1 MTGCA
6 FGERLREIRQSA
18 GMTIEEL
25 SAASGVSGRA
35 ISDMERGHSRAPQE
49 RTLAAL
55 TGALGLADPD
65 RAGLVALVRAERAG
79 SRVGRPRTGELPRG
93 IGDFVG
99 REQELRELRGHAAS
113 GGGRTPVALVHGQPG
128 LGKTAL
134 AIRAAE
140 QMRDLFPD
148 GQVYLDL
155 RGTDP
160 EPMGAGEALRRLLRA
175 LGVESRGIAE
185 DEQERAGQLRAITR
199 ERRCLL
205 VLDNAADEG
214 QVRPLL
220 PGAGAGMVVVTS
232 RRLLGGLA
240 GVLRIGLTPLTPAES
255 AQLLRA
261 VAGRAFDQA
270 PGYEL
275 GAVTRLCG
283 HLPLALRI
291 AGTRL
296 ASRPGWT
303 MGHLAGRL
311 ADADRRLANLQVG
324 DLGVAAAFALSY
336 AQLSGPAKVLFR
348 RLAHVPGAD
357 FAAAHAAVLAEV
369 DTADAEDR
377 LDELTELGL
386 LQHEGCERYRFHDLI
401 RLYAADRL
409 RCEESAQAR
418 ARTGRRM
425 VDWLLDTAVAA
436 GLRFAPDAGA
446 RGGPGPDDRP
456 GLPAPASPEQA
467 RAWLRA
473 EADNWLPALR
483 SAAADGRHQQV
494 ADVGEALHWH
504 AERCVHTGRWP
515 EVFGLSRAAAA
526 RLPDRRQE
534 IAHLAYHGWAVSV
547 CQRRHTYGV
556 DLAMQAYRLA
566 EDLGDTRE
574 QAAAMHHA
582 AHAWRLGADAC
593 RAVAAY
599 RLALD
604 LAGTAG
610 DHDGYVQVRMGL
622 AQALVE
628 FGRPAEAIEEFRGVL
643 RELDARALDPAA
655 ARMAA
660 MTARAALARCLG
672 DVRRWPQSLAEAM
685 RALPLAGEHGPHFA
699 GRVHLTLGRSH
710 SALGAT
716 EQARAHLTRAIDLLG
731 SHDSGHGTAGSR
743 APSCTRA
750 LCEVEIPVWAWHR
763 GIAQHA
769 HIGVHC
775 AEHRTTSIG
784 VAQAALAALDGRG
797 NVPAVQGAYA

>member
-6 FGERLREIRQSA
+6 FSRRLREIRQSA

-55 TGALGLADPD
+55 AGALRLEDRD
-65 RAGLVALVRAERAG
+65 RAGLEALVREERAQG
-79 SRVGRPRTGELPRG
+79 RAGRPRTGELPRG

-99 REQELRELRGHAAS
+99 RARELRELHGHAVA

-134 AIRAAE
+134 AVRAAE
-140 QMRDLFPD
+140 QLGDLFPD
-148 GQVYLDL
+148 GQIYLDL
-155 RGTDP
+155 RGTGP

-175 LGVESRGIAE
+175 LGVASRGIAE

-205 VLDNAADEG
+205 VLDNAADER

-232 RRLLGGLA
+232 RRLLGGLD
-240 GVLRIGLTPLTPAES
+240 GVLRIALEPLTPVES

-261 VAGRAFDQA
+261 VAGRAADQA
-270 PGYEL
+270 SGYEV
-275 GAVTRLCG
+275 GAVARLCG

-296 ASRPGWT
+296 AGRPAWT

-336 AQLSGPAKVLFR
+336 AQLSEPAKVMFR
-348 RLAHVPGAD
+348 RLAHVPGPD
-357 FAAAHAAVLAEV
+357 FAAAHASVLAEV
-369 DTADAEDR
+369 DAAEAEDR

-401 RLYAADRL
+401 RLYATDRL
-409 RCEESAQAR
+409 RGEEPAPAR

-436 GLRFAPDAGA
+436 GRRFAPDAGPPA
-446 RGGPGPDDRP
+446 DRP
-456 GLPAPASPEQA
+456 GLPASASPEQA
-467 RAWLRA
+467 RAWLRT
-473 EADNWLPALR
+473 EADSWLSALR
-483 SAAADGRHQQV
+483 SAAADGRHQRV

-504 AERCVHTGRWP
+504 AERCVHAGRWP
-515 EVFGLSRAAAA
+515 EVFRLSRAAAA

-534 IAHLAYHGWAVSV
+534 ITHLAYHAWAVSV
-547 CQRRHTYGV
+547 CQRRHAYGV
-556 DLAMQAYRLA
+556 DLAMEAYRLA
-566 EDLGDTRE
+566 EDLGDLRE
-574 QAAAMHHA
+574 QAGAMHHV

-610 DHDGYVQVRMGL
+610 DHDGYVQVRLGL
-622 AQALVE
+622 AQAYVE
-628 FGRPAEAIEEFRGVL
+628 FGRPDEAIEAFRAVL
-643 RELDARALDPAA
+643 RELDARPVDPAA
-655 ARMAA
+655 ARTAR
-660 MTARAALARCLG
+660 MTAQAALARCLG
-672 DVRRWPQSLAEAM
+672 DVRRWPQSLAEAT
-685 RALPLAGEHGPHFA
+685 RALPWPARTGP
-699 GRVHLTLGRSH
+699 
-710 SALGAT
+710 
-716 EQARAHLTRAIDLLG
+716 I
-731 SHDSGHGTAGSR
+731 SR
-743 APSCTRA
+743 AAST
-750 LCEVEIPVWAWHR
+750 
-763 GIAQHA
+763 
-769 HIGVHC
+769 
-775 AEHRTTSIG
+775 
-784 VAQAALAALDGRG
+784 
-797 NVPAVQGAYA
+797 